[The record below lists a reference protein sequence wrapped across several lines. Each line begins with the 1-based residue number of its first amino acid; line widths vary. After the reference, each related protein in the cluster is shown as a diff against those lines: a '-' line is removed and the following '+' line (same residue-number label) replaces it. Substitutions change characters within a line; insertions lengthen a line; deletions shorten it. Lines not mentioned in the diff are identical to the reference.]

1 MKIAFIVLQYLL
13 PQQWLSRLAGRLAQ
27 CQTPWLKNLLI
38 TRFIRHY
45 GVDMAE
51 AADPEPYNYAHF
63 NAFFTRA
70 LRPDARPI
78 TAEAT
83 SLACPADGVIS
94 QLGQIRA
101 GRIFQAKGQD
111 YALEQLLGG
120 DTALAEEFA
129 EGSFAT
135 IYLAP
140 KDYHRVHMPL
150 DGNLRS
156 MCYVPGKL
164 FSVNQTTA
172 ENVQHLF
179 ARNERLVTVFDTPA
193 GPMAMVLVGAM
204 IVAGIETV
212 WAGQVAPPSRE
223 IRRTAYPLQQTVQ
236 LAKGEE
242 MGHFKLGSTVIVW
255 QGPGGMVAALPG
267 PEPHH
272 HGRSAG
278 TVPLSF
284 SPVGTGFDRKK
295 PALIA

>member
-13 PQQWLSRLAGRLAQ
+13 PQQWLSRLVGRLAQ

-38 TRFIRHY
+38 QRFIHHY
-45 GVDMAE
+45 GVDMSE
-51 AADPEPYNYAHF
+51 AADPEPVNYAHF

-70 LRPDARPI
+70 LRAGVRPI
-78 TAEAT
+78 DGEPDTL
-83 SLACPADGVIS
+83 SCPADGVIS
-94 QLGQIRA
+94 QLGHIRA

-111 YALEQLLGG
+111 YGLSQLLAG
-120 DTALAEEFA
+120 DEALAAEFVD
-129 EGSFAT
+129 GSFAT

-150 DGNLRS
+150 DGTLRS
-156 MCYVPGKL
+156 MSYVPGSL

-212 WAGQVAPPSRE
+212 WAGQVAPPPRQ
-223 IRRTAYPLQQTVQ
+223 IQRTDYPLQQGVQ

-242 MGHFKLGSTVIVW
+242 MGRFKLGSTVILLFGKDRVEW
-255 QGPGGMVAALPG
+255 LQQYQPQSRTTLGEALG
-267 PEPHH
+267 RHH
-272 HGRSAG
+272 
-278 TVPLSF
+278 
-284 SPVGTGFDRKK
+284 
-295 PALIA
+295 